1 MENVAIHFMR
11 NILNNSLQAKFAT
24 KIRKKAEQIF
34 AKIIIAKK
42 TGSNE
47 LE

>member
-1 MENVAIHFMR
+1 MR